1 MPAKLK
7 PAESDPTAPQFPGF
21 RPAAFAFFRDLTVQ
35 NDKDWFQANKSAYE
49 VEVQRPMAVLVADL
63 VAEFARRGVPLTGDA
78 KKSVFRIHRDV
89 RFSND
94 KSPYKTHAGAALTR
108 DGGKMS
114 PGVVYFHLD
123 PEGSFVAA
131 GFYSP
136 EPPVLA
142 KLRAAVVRKPNE
154 FLGVVGGL
162 VEVELPLSREDALK
176 RTPRGFEASAGGP
189 VAEYL
194 KLKSLVVSR
203 ALTPKD
209 LLSPVLVATVAK
221 FAVAALPLLNFGWAA
236 IDAAD

>member
-1 MPAKLK
+1 MPAKPK
-7 PAESDPTAPQFPGF
+7 PAASDPAATQFPGF
-21 RPAAFAFFRDLTVQ
+21 RPAAFAFFRDLYVH
-35 NDKDWFQANKSAYE
+35 NEKEWFQANKSAYE
-49 VEVQRPMAVLVADL
+49 VEVQRPMALLVADL

-78 KKSVFRIHRDV
+78 KKSVFRVHRDV

-123 PEGSFVAA
+123 PSGSFVAA

-142 KLRAAVVRKPNE
+142 KLRAAIVRTPTE
-154 FLGVVGGL
+154 FLAVVGGL
-162 VEVELPLSREDALK
+162 AKVEMPLSREDALK
-176 RTPRGFEASAGGP
+176 RTPRGFEESAGSP
-189 VAEYL
+189 VAESL

-203 ALTPKD
+203 ALTLKD
-209 LLSPVLVATVAK
+209 LRGPTLVASVAK
-221 FAVAALPLLNFGWAA
+221 FAVSALPLLNFGWAA